1 MSEDETTRLQAIRA
15 MRELSTRLL
24 RHADDLTKPGGTNA
38 SECQRDLREAACQ
51 LRELGARLDVQR
63 TARAASAEAQ
73 LDAILAVLPPD
84 PRDGVDPLDRVTN
97 LVARVQHAET
107 ILTNV
112 AKLEAQNAELLSR
125 EHALLASEFPAYR
138 ELEAQLDA
146 LTREHAELQ
155 EKLRAS
161 IPEAEHLRKELYIRK
176 QMLGDAPDPK
186 HPPTAEMARLLRERV
201 EQLEAQHAKPMP
213 PLDDLRHYRRFCE
226 MVAKERAAGVVIE
239 TTDEW
244 WGEIA
249 ETLLAVEQSE
259 SAEAQLE
266 AARQKIATLHKHAKA
281 LSMED
286 AVTHAEP
293 YESETQERLRWFIA
307 IADLRHEKAE
317 LRAQVDAL
325 TRAQADLTEQKR
337 EISYVCHDQSDR
349 LVALTKALEAAR
361 AAIHGEYCGSQH
373 HTQCEAVTAAL
384 AGTTKVAASGS
395 RGESVTPK
403 GALAPPL
410 DAAIS
415 AERVTVDALTA
426 ALRALVNGLLHDH
439 AKYPQLCLPEMQLR
453 RVECLAVLLDERG
466 SR

>member
-1 MSEDETTRLQAIRA
+1 MSDTTNIAATLQGIREEA
-15 MRELSTRLL
+15 PI
-24 RHADDLTKPGGTNA
+24 DGFI
-38 SECQRDLREAACQ
+38 RDLEFAVFGKDGNTWERSRLEAVRVLFGRAVAFGAAAAHEREA
-51 LRELGARLDVQR
+51 
-63 TARAASAEAQ
+63 SA
-73 LDAILAVLPPD
+73 
-84 PRDGVDPLDRVTN
+84 
-97 LVARVQHAET
+97 
-107 ILTNV
+107 
-112 AKLEAQNAELLSR
+112 
-125 EHALLASEFPAYR
+125 
-138 ELEAQLDA
+138 
-146 LTREHAELQ
+146 
-155 EKLRAS
+155 
-161 IPEAEHLRKELYIRK
+161 
-176 QMLGDAPDPK
+176 
-186 HPPTAEMARLLRERV
+186 
-201 EQLEAQHAKPMP
+201 
-213 PLDDLRHYRRFCE
+213 
-226 MVAKERAAGVVIE
+226 
-239 TTDEW
+239 
-244 WGEIA
+244 
-249 ETLLAVEQSE
+249 
-259 SAEAQLE
+259 LE
-266 AARQKIATLHKHAKA
+266 AARQEIATLQAATEAQHTAWNR
-281 LSMED
+281 EN
-286 AVTHAEP
+286 
-293 YESETQERLRWFIA
+293 
-307 IADLRHEKAE
+307 DLRHDAE
-317 LRAQVDAL
+317 AQVDAL